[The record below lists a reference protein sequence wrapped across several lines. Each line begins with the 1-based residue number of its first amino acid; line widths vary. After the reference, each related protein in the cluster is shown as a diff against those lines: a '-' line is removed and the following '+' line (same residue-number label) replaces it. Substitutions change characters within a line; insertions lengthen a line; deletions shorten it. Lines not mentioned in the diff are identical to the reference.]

1 MISLFRRIL
10 PPLIGCMLLVA
21 PVHALEVTLVL
32 SHKGGAHALFAE
44 ALEANL
50 GIGRH
55 RLLDGGNLEEG
66 LDEAQVARSALILAS
81 GAAAVEAALRHTD
94 RPILAVLLSRG
105 QYLGLRRQYPDS
117 ALSAIVLDQPVARQV
132 ALMLAVLPEG
142 RRFGVLFGPDTTVQ
156 ESELMAVAAGAG
168 LELIGR
174 RLSTA
179 GELIPALDRTLESV
193 DALLAL
199 ADPLLSSSTAARAV
213 LLSSYRY
220 RRPVFAHSRA
230 FVDAGALAA
239 VFSTP
244 ADVAR
249 DVAEWLREL
258 PDGSPTL
265 PVARAPR
272 YFDIAINPQVAR
284 ALNLR
289 VADAATVLARVRK
302 ETQP

>member
-1 MISLFRRIL
+1 MLRRVL
-10 PPLIGCMLLVA
+10 TLLIGCLLLVA
-21 PVHALEVTLVL
+21 PVHALDVSLVL
-32 SHKGGAHALFAE
+32 SHKGGVHGHFAE
-44 ALEANL
+44 ALAANL
-50 GIGRH
+50 GTGRH
-55 RLLDGGNLEEG
+55 RLLDGGNLDDG
-66 LDEAQVARSALILAS
+66 LDDAQVARSALILAS
-81 GAAAVEAALRHTD
+81 GAAAVEAVLRRTD
-94 RPILAVLLSRG
+94 GPVLAVLVSRG

-117 ALSAIVLDQPVARQV
+117 ALSAIVLDQPAARQV

-156 ESELMAVAAGAG
+156 ESEFLAVAAGAG

-179 GELIPALDRTLESV
+179 AELIPALDRTLESV

-284 ALNLR
+284 ALDLR